1 MNKVYDLVIVGGGA
15 GGLFSAA
22 YIGRRMTDAGKP
34 MRVALLERG
43 KRTGRK
49 LAVTGNGTCNISH
62 VPVLPENYHGGEPNF
77 PMQALKAFPPAVC
90 MDFFRSIG
98 VETHVREDGRVYPDC
113 LQASAVLDCLRAE
126 LLHSGVEELCETEV
140 TALMPQND
148 GWRVDTD
155 KGLFRAK
162 KVIVAAGG
170 AASPGVGGCTNGYG
184 LLKAQGCAAS
194 PLFPTVVPVKTD
206 TTFVRAVKGIRVDA
220 VVRFCLNERTASEA
234 GGEILFT
241 EYGLS
246 GPAVMQA
253 SRPVGE
259 WERQKKGEM
268 AAVIDLFPHLTQEK
282 LICRLTARRQ
292 LRGRLAEDWLT
303 GFMNKR
309 LGQTLLRVGGIP
321 LTLPLAEISDKQVK
335 SVANYCKGWKLAVTG
350 TSGFGPAQVTAG
362 GISTAAFNPETLE
375 HRLHRGLYAIGEV
388 LDVDGDCGGYNLQW
402 AWSSAMAAANDI
414 LKVQGIL

>member
-1 MNKVYDLVIVGGGA
+1 MSKTYDLAIVGGGA
-15 GGLFSAA
+15 GGLFAAA
-22 YIGRRMTDAGKP
+22 YIGRRMTDAGRT
-34 MRVALLERG
+34 MRVVLLERG

-49 LAVTGNGTCNISH
+49 LVVTGNGTCNISH
-62 VPVLPENYHGGEPNF
+62 VPVIPENYHGAEPEF
-77 PMQALKAFPPAVC
+77 AMRALQAFPPAVC

-98 VETHVREDGRVYPDC
+98 VDTHIREDGRVYPDC
-113 LQASAVLDCLRAE
+113 LQASAVLDCLRME
-126 LLHSGVEELCETEV
+126 LLNSGVEELCETEV
-140 TALMPQND
+140 AAFMPQSD
-148 GWRVDTD
+148 GWHVDTD
-155 KGLFRAK
+155 KGSLWAK
-162 KVIVAAGG
+162 RVIVAAGG
-170 AASPGVGGCTNGYG
+170 AASPGVGGCVNGYG
-184 LLKAQGCAAS
+184 LLKALGCAAL

-220 VVRFCLNERTASEA
+220 AVTFCLNGRTVSQAE
-234 GGEILFT
+234 GEVLFA

-268 AAVIDLFPHLTQEK
+268 TAILDLFPCLTYDE
-282 LICRLTARRQ
+282 LVCRLSARRQ

-309 LGQTLLRVGGIP
+309 LGQTLLRVCGVP
-321 LTLPLAEISDKQVK
+321 LTLPLAELSDKQVK
-335 SVANYCKGWKLAVTG
+335 VVAKSCKGWSLVVMG

-362 GISTAAFNPETLE
+362 GISTAVFKPETLE
-375 HRLHRGLYAIGEV
+375 HRRHRGLYAIGEV

-414 LKVQGIL
+414 LKAQGIL